1 MEDLPELRECSKKAY
16 EAWKAELAT
25 KGKTPTDAVAYCRS
39 IGMVAY
45 ADMLAEII
53 ALYSKQRQDP
63 VPDPAEKTGNLVGAA
78 NKKTNDE
85 GDDRSY
91 RVQYCKLILKALL
104 FFLLG
109 FFFGRFLSL
118 VLLFL

>member
-45 ADMLAEII
+45 ADTLEEII
-53 ALYSKQRQDP
+53 K
-63 VPDPAEKTGNLVGAA
+63 EF
-78 NKKTNDE
+78 E
-85 GDDRSY
+85 DR
-91 RVQYCKLILKALL
+91 I
-104 FFLLG
+104 
-109 FFFGRFLSL
+109 
-118 VLLFL
+118 